1 SQTVQP
7 HVLLSVCALASK
19 YTSLKQYGF
28 GLEWAE
34 RATKL
39 VLQEADEPRDD
50 NIVTFLNITLFWY
63 SQGSWRKA
71 AIHKGNLGNGI
82 QTAQVLGLVFE
93 QQQNKDTLDREIQRR
108 LFWACY
114 ITNLFTAETC
124 FVTEPSENVLK
135 LTLPCRDEDYD
146 AGYPKDGVQLST
158 GRCNGSIYA
167 ELIKVM
173 MLWSAVHTFIKNPI
187 SDPSTGMAE
196 LQALDARIYKWRTN
210 IPRSLE
216 LTPATIPTTSM
227 SILPRLLLIH
237 IVYHQ
242 CLCALHSSIVP
253 LFTSSET
260 DDSWGYAI
268 QLSAQTAY
276 DHSNIACALFEA
288 SLSHLGGS
296 GTFASFI
303 AYAAYCACAIQ
314 IPFLWCQQL
323 NVKERAQVNVR
334 SALKLINSM
343 AKFWKFSALLGVHVR
358 QLYIGHAKN
367 RSPIDNEPKYT
378 DVNKLTCFKSIAT
391 HARDSILGHTLIL
404 WSHDGAFAKQGE
416 ELTDLDTQDANLVS
430 SSNRGRNS
438 CFVSCGRGLT

>member
-1 SQTVQP
+1 
-7 HVLLSVCALASK
+7 
-19 YTSLKQYGF
+19 
-28 GLEWAE
+28 
-34 RATKL
+34 
-39 VLQEADEPRDD
+39 
-50 NIVTFLNITLFWY
+50 
-63 SQGSWRKA
+63 
-71 AIHKGNLGNGI
+71 
-82 QTAQVLGLVFE
+82 
-93 QQQNKDTLDREIQRR
+93 
-108 LFWACY
+108 
-114 ITNLFTAETC
+114 
-124 FVTEPSENVLK
+124 
-135 LTLPCRDEDYD
+135 
-146 AGYPKDGVQLST
+146 
-158 GRCNGSIYA
+158 
-167 ELIKVM
+167 
-173 MLWSAVHTFIKNPI
+173 
-187 SDPSTGMAE
+187 MAE
-196 LQALDARIYKWRTN
+196 LQALDARIYKWRSN

-288 SLSHLGGS
+288 ALSHLGGS

-343 AKFWKFSALLGVHVR
+343 AKFWKFSALLVRIPSPYSKSCWHCSSANNLICQGVHVR

-416 ELTDLDTQDANLVS
+416 ELTDLDTQDVNLVS
-430 SSNRGRNS
+430 SSNRGRTS